1 MAGREVL
8 VPCPHCRS
16 VLRYR
21 IAATGELLCAN
32 CLLCGHPFPA
42 HLLEAVGSF
51 VAETSAVQVF
61 EEDDSRR
68 LGFADTLVE
77 QWTG

>member
-1 MAGREVL
+1 MADHEVL

-21 IAATGELLCAN
+21 IRATGELLCAS
-32 CLLCGHPFPA
+32 CLLCGQPFPA

-51 VAETSAVQVF
+51 LAETSAEHPLENDVSERF
-61 EEDDSRR
+61 G
-68 LGFADTLVE
+68 LGEVLAGQLA
-77 QWTG
+77 G